1 MRMLWQDG
9 KSSKWTRARNW
20 PVRRRGLL
28 GLLLG
33 LGLVSTLSAQIA
45 PVPIDWRVQ
54 IVEETEIIDS
64 PTPRYAPVNFAGKP
78 EITIKGTTFLAGGPL
93 GSDEQTTQSG
103 HSSTVWRRFCDGT
116 EYYPAPRYV
125 QIQDRETFL
134 RSLAHPAD
142 LSPTWVVSNHSYV
155 GSDHKTGRDADYI
168 RLMND
173 YARIRVVTVAATT
186 GGKDILPLFWNAPN
200 TLAVRGLQQF
210 RPATVTEHKNY
221 ADLWVGGDLT
231 ASFGSAMVAGYAWT
245 LLHDLHTQ
253 APAITPDAESRSM
266 IIRAALLT
274 GASKEATGKIIKG
287 WQRDLPNGLDI
298 QAGAGEARLDRAR
311 KIIRSHP
318 GGDRGWYV
326 DQADGQCRVRMEIN
340 LNRFPGIVATV
351 VWNTTLSA
359 PTHYRLPTRFSL
371 WRQKLN
377 REWVQIDGD
386 TYQAEGNCGVLHIY
400 GPAPVDPGPYELRV
414 EGLPQVGTKIA
425 IAYACDDQVFITP
438 RPVAATQAQTQSN
451 TALPEYTPTWIETY
465 RYYIALVLALLGLL
479 LLWLAWRSRIPTVVV
494 NDSDEE
500 F

>member
-1 MRMLWQDG
+1 MRMLWQNG
-9 KSSKWTRARNW
+9 KSSKWAWSRNW
-20 PVRRRGLL
+20 SLRWRGVMGLL
-28 GLLLG
+28 MGLG
-33 LGLVSTLSAQIA
+33 LGSTLPAQIT

-78 EITIKGTTFLAGGPL
+78 EITVKGTTFLAGGPL
-93 GSDEQTTQSG
+93 GSNEQPTQSG

-116 EYYPAPRYV
+116 DYYPTPRYV

-134 RSLAHPAD
+134 RSLAQPQE

-155 GSDHKTGRDADYI
+155 GSVRKTGSDADYI

-173 YARIRVVTVAATT
+173 YARIRVVTVAATS
-186 GGKDILPLFWNAPN
+186 GGNDILPLFWNAPN

-210 RPATVTEHKNY
+210 RPDTVTGNKNY

-231 ASFGSAMVAGYAWT
+231 ASFGSALVAGYAWT

-253 APAITPDAESRSM
+253 TPSITPDAESRSM

-274 GASKEATGKIIKG
+274 SASKEATGKIIKG
-287 WQRDLPNGLDI
+287 WQRDLPNGMDI
-298 QAGAGEARLDRAR
+298 QAGVGEVRLDRAR
-311 KIIRSHP
+311 KLIRSRP

-326 DQADGQCRVRMEIN
+326 DQADSQSRVRMDIN
-340 LNRFPGIVATV
+340 LNRFPGLVATV
-351 VWNTTLSA
+351 VWNAAVSDPA
-359 PTHYRLPTRFSL
+359 HPILPTKFTL

-377 REWVQIDGD
+377 REWVQIANA
-386 TYQAEGNCGVLHIY
+386 TYQAEGNLGVLHIY

-414 EGLPQVGTKIA
+414 EGLPRVGTKVA
-425 IAYACDDQVFITP
+425 IAYLCDDPVFITP
-438 RPVAATQAQTQSN
+438 RPVAATQAQTQPD
-451 TALPEYTPTWIETY
+451 TTTPDYAPTWIETY
-465 RYYIALVLALLGLL
+465 RYYIASVLALLGLL
-479 LLWLAWRSRIPTVVV
+479 LLWKAWRSRIPTVAETEPE
-494 NDSDEE
+494 EE